1 MPAMSPTTAYAIQ
14 QALNATQVAAF
25 YGLLAVAYVLLH
37 AITKRIN
44 FAFGALSVWASYTT
58 VNVSMWLMLHMPGRV
73 LPPLLIGAAVAIA
86 HTVLTGLLIERV
98 AVRPLVREPSLAML
112 AATLGLALAMEE
124 TMRLANDSRE
134 KWLIPLDGWDFRLGG
149 PASFPIMVTGVQV
162 AVVLIASGLAGG
174 LMVLIARHPFGR
186 VWRACAEDLGMA
198 ELTGVDVT
206 RTVMIT
212 FALASACAATAGVL
226 MAVSYGVAS
235 YSGGF
240 VIGLKTLF
248 VAVVG
253 GLNSVPG
260 VFVGGIL
267 LGVFETAWSAVFG
280 PNLRDAAA
288 FAALTAL
295 MIARPQGL
303 FGGAGRTDPV

>member
-1 MPAMSPTTAYAIQ
+1 MALTTAYIIQ
-14 QALNATQVAAF
+14 QALNATQIASF
-25 YGLLAVAYVLLH
+25 YGLLAVSYVLMH
-37 AITKRIN
+37 AITRRIN
-44 FAFGALSVWASYTT
+44 FAFGALAIWASYTL

-73 LPPLLIGAAVAIA
+73 LAPLMIGAAVAIG

-98 AVRPLVREPSLAML
+98 AIRPLVRQSSLAML

-124 TMRLANDSRE
+124 VMRLANDSRE
-134 KWLIPLDGWDFRLGG
+134 KWLIPFDGWDFRIGG
-149 PASFPIMVTGVQV
+149 PAAFPIIVTGAQV
-162 AVVLIASGLAGG
+162 VVVVTACTLAGA
-174 LMVLIARHPFGR
+174 LMVFIARHPFGR
-186 VWRACAEDLGMA
+186 IWRACAEDLDMA
-198 ELTGVDVT
+198 ELTGVNVT
-206 RTVMIT
+206 RAAMIT

-240 VIGLKTLF
+240 VVGLKTLF

-267 LGVFETAWSAVFG
+267 LGVFETAWSAIFG
-280 PNLRDAAA
+280 PNLRDVAA

-303 FGGAGRTDPV
+303 FGGGADRAEPV